1 VTARQRRYK
10 VRESGWCGSP
20 CIEPVTQPLV
30 VRSGGFEENIPTDNA
45 RAAARLPE
53 GLAKLHTV
61 GMFDWNDLK
70 YFLAFARTGSMLAAA
85 KASHVN
91 QSTVQRRITEL
102 ENRIGQQLVVRH
114 LAGYRLTQE
123 GQELRRSAENVA
135 DAVTAFEHEVVA
147 SDKGLRGTI
156 RVTTTG
162 GVADRLRRASLVEA
176 FHACHPNFQLE
187 LVISDRLLDLS
198 AGEAD
203 LAIRSGEPR
212 DESLIG
218 RKIADVP
225 WAVYASRSY
234 IQHHG
239 APRCVADIERH
250 VIVTCSCSNENDP
263 AGQWL
268 RLVAPHATV
277 VARCETGSEQLRAV
291 KSGAG
296 IAPLLTHHGDA
307 DLVRV
312 ISITDLT
319 TPYYLLMHETMRYR
333 PRVRAFADFV
343 ASEIKAFR
351 ASISGVEVDGT

>member
-1 VTARQRRYK
+1 M
-10 VRESGWCGSP
+10 
-20 CIEPVTQPLV
+20 
-30 VRSGGFEENIPTDNA
+30 PTGNA
-45 RAAARLPE
+45 QTAARLPE
-53 GLAKLHTV
+53 DLAKLHAAA
-61 GMFDWNDLK
+61 MFDWNDLK

-85 KASHVN
+85 KESRVN

-102 ENRIGQQLVVRH
+102 ESRLGRQLVVRH

-123 GQELRRSAENVA
+123 GQELRRSAEKVEE
-135 DAVTAFEHEVVA
+135 AVTAFEHEVVA
-147 SDKGLRGTI
+147 RDNGLSGTI

-162 GVADRLRRASLVEA
+162 GVADRLRKAALIDA
-176 FHACHPNFQLE
+176 FHALRPDFQLE
-187 LVISDRLLDLS
+187 LVISDRILDLS

-212 DESLIG
+212 DGSLIG

-225 WAVYASRSY
+225 WAIYASRSY

-239 APRCVADIERH
+239 APQCVADIDRH
-250 VIVTCSCSNENDP
+250 VIVTCSCPEKNDP
-263 AGQWL
+263 VGQWL
-268 RLVAPHATV
+268 RLVAPHAAIG
-277 VARCETGSEQLRAV
+277 ARCETGSEQLLAV

-296 IAPLLTHHGDA
+296 IAPLLTHYGDA

-312 ISITDLT
+312 IDIADLT

-343 ASEIKAFR
+343 ASEIKAFQ
-351 ASISGVEVDGT
+351 ASVAGVGVDGM